1 MARKFG
7 IFLTIFCILL
17 TSCHADWN
25 ILNEQRTSSGL
36 KISLKNFCESWR
48 MNVELH
54 NIRNYQAVP
63 QECIA
68 YIGKY
73 MTSTQYQVDSER
85 TISECILHLTT
96 NCILEKDGKDSWIF
110 DIDDTLLSSVPYYKK
125 NGFGGNKPNETALED
140 WMSQGKGTALKHSL
154 KLFNHLKE
162 LGVQIFLVSSRKEH
176 LRSATVDNLVH
187 VGFYGWKELI
197 LRSQE
202 DECKNVQKFKAEARN
217 KIISK
222 GYRIVGIIGDQWSS
236 IVGLPSAKRSFK
248 LPNPMYY
255 IA

>member
-1 MARKFG
+1 
-7 IFLTIFCILL
+7 
-17 TSCHADWN
+17 
-25 ILNEQRTSSGL
+25 
-36 KISLKNFCESWR
+36 

-197 LRSQE
+197 LRLLTFAP
-202 DECKNVQKFKAEARN
+202 V
-217 KIISK
+217 
-222 GYRIVGIIGDQWSS
+222 
-236 IVGLPSAKRSFK
+236 LPHHRPRSRLREMCSDSNNEFPFYHASEMHPF
-248 LPNPMYY
+248 PNLHTSMNPTACRL
-255 IA
+255 IDFLALC

>member
-17 TSCHADWN
+17 TSCFGDWN
-25 ILNEQRTSSGL
+25 ILTEHKTNTGL
-36 KISLKNFCESWR
+36 KISLKNYCESWR

-54 NIRNYQAVP
+54 NIRDYEVVP
-63 QECIA
+63 QECVA

-73 MTSTQYQVDSER
+73 MTSTQYKVDSER
-85 TISECILHLTT
+85 TIDECILHLST
-96 NCILEKDGKDSWIF
+96 NCILENDGKDAWIF
-110 DIDDTLLSSVPYYKK
+110 DIDDTLLSSVSYYKK
-125 NGFGGNKPNETALED
+125 NGFGGNKPNVTALED
-140 WMSQGKGTALKHSL
+140 WMSQGKGTALPHSV

-162 LGVQIFLVSSRKEH
+162 LGVQIFLVSSRKEY

-187 VGFYGWKELI
+187 VGFYGWKSLI
-197 LRSQE
+197 LRGQE
-202 DECKNVQKFKAEARN
+202 DECKNVQKFKAEVRN
-217 KIISK
+217 KLISK
-222 GYRIVGIIGDQWSS
+222 GYRIVGILGDQWSS

-255 IA
+255 LA